1 VPELQALFEN
11 LQKITVTGGGQP
23 EGQGETNEKGEE
35 ERGEREERSER
46 SERRGRGGERDS
58 DERLLSCL
66 SKSCLK
72 SAKMNKTSPI

>member
-46 SERRGRGGERDS
+46 SERRGRGGGE
-58 DERLLSCL
+58 
-66 SKSCLK
+66 
-72 SAKMNKTSPI
+72 